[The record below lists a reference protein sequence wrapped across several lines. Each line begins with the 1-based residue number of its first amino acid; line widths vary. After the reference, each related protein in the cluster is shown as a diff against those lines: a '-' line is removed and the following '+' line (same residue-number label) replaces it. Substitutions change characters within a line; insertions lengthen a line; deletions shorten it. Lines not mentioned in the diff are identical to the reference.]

1 MAKQHTAHLLA
12 LNYVICFARNVS
24 VFHLPS
30 QQKAEF
36 LEKFVKINNILLSTW
51 GKQDTQVHF
60 LCLPPKFRI
69 RYFIQKKYICGEW
82 LNTGKAGGRMNNDE
96 TSTSWWVGSGFLW
109 SQVSISC
116 TALCLFPISF
126 CSNTGMF
133 RIITYVGIWMSTL
146 LFSVS
151 QTF

>member
-51 GKQDTQVHF
+51 GKQDIQVHF

-69 RYFIQKKYICGEW
+69 HYFIQKKNIFVESDLTLGRLKTVWTMMKHQRADEW
-82 LNTGKAGGRMNNDE
+82 E
-96 TSTSWWVGSGFLW
+96 VGVFDL
-109 SQVSISC
+109 
-116 TALCLFPISF
+116 
-126 CSNTGMF
+126 
-133 RIITYVGIWMSTL
+133 R
-146 LFSVS
+146 SVS
-151 QTF
+151 LVQHCVCPPLALAQILECSWL